1 MIIQYEL
8 LMVTAICLVRVLI
21 NSLYY
26 LSLNRVSKCIQDMI
40 VSIEFLHMIY
50 KSDLL
55 LSYRIYPLYI
65 YSPYNLPK

>member
-1 MIIQYEL
+1 MMIQYEL
-8 LMVTAICLVRVLI
+8 LMVTAIYLVRVLI

-26 LSLNRVSKCIQDMI
+26 LSLNRVYKCIQDMI

-55 LSYRIYPLYI
+55 LSYRIYRLYL
-65 YSPYNLPK
+65 YSLYNLPK